1 VQIFNSF
8 YFKKETKIAPWGW
21 VPGPD
26 DCGSIDSINLPLLWR
41 HPQKTQIQNFALF

>member
-1 VQIFNSF
+1 MQKSQLRALKVQIFNSF

-26 DCGSIDSINLPLLWR
+26 DCGSIDSINLPLL
-41 HPQKTQIQNFALF
+41 